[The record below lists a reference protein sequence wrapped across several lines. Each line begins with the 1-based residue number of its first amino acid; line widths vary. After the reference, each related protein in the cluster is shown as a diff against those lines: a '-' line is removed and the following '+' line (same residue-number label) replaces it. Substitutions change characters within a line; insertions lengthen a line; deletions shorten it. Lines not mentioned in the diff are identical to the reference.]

1 VKGKNES
8 KESKGDKKREVMEM
22 DVHICV
28 CARVSVTLV
37 AIYVTPG

>member
-8 KESKGDKKREVMEM
+8 KESKGDKKREAMEM

-28 CARVSVTLV
+28 CARVTLV